1 MARGYGKDLPLLNDA
16 QLLDNQSNRKHTRER
31 ISMSHGGK
39 GDKPR
44 PLSVSKEQFDKN
56 FDAIFGKVKI
66 KLYGVEIEKTQ
77 EELDNLF
84 KIEKNDTR
92 D

>member
-1 MARGYGKDLPLLNDA
+1 
-16 QLLDNQSNRKHTRER
+16 
-31 ISMSHGGK
+31 MSHGGK
-39 GDKPR
+39 GDKRR
-44 PLSVSKEQFDKN
+44 PLVVDEEQFN
-56 FDAIFGKVKI
+56 NNWDAIFGKVKI

-92 D
+92 V

>member
-1 MARGYGKDLPLLNDA
+1 
-16 QLLDNQSNRKHTRER
+16 
-31 ISMSHGGK
+31 MSHGGK

-77 EELDNLF
+77 EELGNLF

>member
-1 MARGYGKDLPLLNDA
+1 MGLLN
-16 QLLDNQSNRKHTRER
+16 
-31 ISMSHGGK
+31 MSDGGK
-39 GDKPR
+39 GSKPCPIPDPQKYR
-44 PLSVSKEQFDKN
+44 DN
-56 FDAIFGKVKI
+56 WDAIFGKVKI